1 MLESR
6 VPAMTPP
13 PAALAPPPVQP
24 GDPRR
29 LALAEL
35 VGQLLAGAAALGRGY
50 EGAALRA
57 PEALQRALR
66 ELARSKEGQT
76 ATLAPLARALGGPEP
91 TSPPSAPLAMAGE
104 WSVALGE
111 AFQAE
116 RALEM
121 AGRQLGALAEDPAVR
136 ALAAG
141 LAAGA
146 ARDRAEVRKLYLR
159 YS

>member
-1 MLESR
+1 
-6 VPAMTPP
+6 MTPP
-13 PAALAPPPVQP
+13 HPDLAPPPVQP

-29 LALAEL
+29 VGLAEL
-35 VGQLLAGAAALGRGY
+35 VGQLVAGTAALGRGY
-50 EGAALRA
+50 ERAAPRA

-66 ELARSKEGQT
+66 DLARSKEGQT

-91 TSPPSAPLAMAGE
+91 TSAPPGPLAMAGE
-104 WSVALGE
+104 WGVVLGE

-116 RALEM
+116 RALEL

-136 ALAAG
+136 ALAAQ

>member
-1 MLESR
+1 M
-6 VPAMTPP
+6 PAMTDPH
-13 PAALAPPPVQP
+13 ADLAPPPVQP

-29 LALAEL
+29 LGLAEL

-50 EGAALRA
+50 EAAAPRA
-57 PEALQRALR
+57 PEALRRALR
-66 ELARSKEGQT
+66 ELARSKEGLA
-76 ATLAPLARALGGPEP
+76 ATLAPLARALGGPGP
-91 TSPPSAPLAMAGE
+91 TSPPPHPPEMAGE
-104 WSVALGE
+104 WGVALGE
-111 AFQAE
+111 AFQGE

-136 ALAAG
+136 ALAAR

-146 ARDRAEVRKLYLR
+146 ARDGAEVRKLYLR